1 MARRRVENIPS
12 SRDRNVVW
20 TIATRYLPRIEIMNE
35 VIRYRGPK
43 GKESQRMD
51 WRILIVDQLSMRMV
65 SACCKMHDISA
76 EGITLV
82 EDIHK
87 KREPLCT
94 MDGIYLITPLE
105 NSVHALIND
114 FSVGNRI
121 KYKAAHVFFTEACPD
136 VLFDKLSRSR
146 VAKYIKT
153 LKEINIAFVPYEQ
166 QIFSLDSPDTFQHI
180 DWERNVELAQL
191 IQQKLDAYKA
201 DEPTMGEGPEKARSQ
216 LLVLDR
222 GFDCNDELWV
232 ELRHQ
237 HIAVVSNS
245 VTKNLKKFTE
255 SKRMGGGDK
264 QSMRDLSQMIKKMP
278 QYQKELSKY
287 ATHLRLAEDCMK
299 AYQGYVDKLC
309 KVEQDLAMGTDAE
322 GEKIKDHMRSIVP
335 VLLDQSVDNNNK
347 MRIIALYIMSKNGI
361 SEENLNKLVSHAQLE
376 ASDKQT
382 LLNLANL
389 GLNVVVDGNRKKQY
403 QVTRKERITEQTY
416 QMSRWTPVMKDIIE
430 DAIEEKLDQRHFPYL
445 AGRAQT
451 SGYQAPTSRYYLGTS
466 LARPCI
472 SVGIVNAAKKLGAN
486 YESGVLEDPAA
497 IPPNGIYKMT
507 RDLQQTEDYPVTIDI
522 SFEKGLYETPAGT
535 ILHAAH
541 LDLEAYSLDREVLRL
556 KKYLQ
561 DKMADFVYNVSILA
575 RKSATSLYNK
585 ELVSMDVAGGNLPQN
600 KEALLK
606 SYTTRLKEDVK
617 SMLENFEEIIKL
629 AKGENESQLNRMT
642 QIEQDTFEMQVRAAN
657 IVRAGESLMKLV
669 SDIKQYLIL
678 NDFPS
683 VNEAI
688 TQNSKL
694 FRTKQQECD
703 QKLMSLRDDIAAD
716 LYDLEDEY
724 FTSIYKY
731 DKAIDPNEDSHKI
744 TKTVDQYGFAAL
756 VDDVFTGHEDD
767 QVPHLKEFKQYCRES
782 LQHNEPE
789 LRPSLSEVS
798 HHSFFNHEFISIYKF
813 LNFLPLK
820 SEEERCEF
828 FSTILENLKC
838 YHEETVAKQLGGLL
852 LSRLTMLDQ
861 TARKDVIPFILKPK
875 HERTPNSEYSGF
887 FSLSIFKEHVKPRL
901 MQLFGLLLGIKDT
914 DDNLVACTLICL
926 SELVPILGAGT
937 VIGGKR
943 SKFFTDGR
951 PNSKTSPL
959 TLVSGRAHSEIFAQ
973 QKALRDLTCSEE
985 IFKHEKTGSFETITL
1000 NERPSPVGG
1009 ESVEVES
1016 LRIKPNIGAG
1026 DPSEEDWSDWDNT
1039 SNTKHATFISPEIK
1053 GHYEDIPLIV
1063 DNSITNHKT
1072 ISKTSLLQ
1080 KAAIEAKKNIIDI
1093 SELDI
1098 KNQKFESI
1106 KKSGDDFDFFA
1117 DMTPVIEKPTLTI
1130 APAESVSLSSKLD
1143 FVPDEGTDENE
1154 GWGDT
1159 WND

>member
-451 SGYQAPTSRYYLGTS
+451 SGYQAPTS
-466 LARPCI
+466 
-472 SVGIVNAAKKLGAN
+472 

-522 SFEKGLYETPAGT
+522 SLEVYMKLRPAPYCTLLTLILKPTLWIEK
-535 ILHAAH
+535 
-541 LDLEAYSLDREVLRL
+541 SS
-556 KKYLQ
+556 
-561 DKMADFVYNVSILA
+561 VSILA